1 MRRRSRL
8 LTDLPAELILK
19 VLSYLPIQDIH
30 AFQFLNHRCHDVVA
44 ANEGG
49 VYRAAAI
56 VHRFVTEATTLEEAT
71 RNESWL
77 HNVSSWKVL
86 CKKHFSLEARWKGKK
101 ISPKCGLKIGRS
113 SAAGLHAHRFKVD
126 EEEGTIIL
134 SRAEGGI
141 RVVSIDTDEL
151 LWELRPPYVA
161 FFSHVEWS
169 NGFLAFTEEGD
180 RVEVWRRS
188 IDAWDPDKYLP
199 GDPLPQQLAAVS
211 FHGPTSR
218 PSPETPNPGR
228 RGVYVPYT
236 IFQAPSS
243 CRVSRLVYPDL
254 VMASSITQEAYIWDI
269 PSSSLIETME
279 IIPHEQAEYRFSL
292 FPPSDFIYYADISK
306 DHVII
311 CWGDAVVAYPRG
323 QEDPDTLN
331 FGSYSI
337 SNSDMIRPEGI
348 SGTTFH
354 SFPYFDL
361 IRGWDGLPAEVEI
374 PLLQT
379 TISSRKLI
387 PTRTPQTVS
396 QQNAVII
403 AAHVSPDGKD
413 LVAVTSY
420 PCWLVYVKDFQRRTE
435 KGYDFRKS
443 FRIFLSID
451 RMSYLAF
458 DGKRIALGIDVSHQT
473 YTKYMSSVYVITVE
487 DRRFPEPTT
496 EAQCLKP
503 TILSL
508 ESLHSG
514 IQFSTCIQLS
524 DTRVWLTYPHD
535 GDLPDIEDEF
545 PVDDIDDPSQLCIT
559 YVDIAKVEKLS
570 SPNVKRRRV

>member
-56 VHRFVTEATTLEEAT
+56 VHRFVTEATMLEEAT

-86 CKKHFSLEARWKGKK
+86 CKKHFSLEARWKGRK

-113 SAAGLHAHRFKVD
+113 SAAGLHAHRFKID
-126 EEEGTIIL
+126 EEERTIIL

-306 DHVII
+306 DH
-311 CWGDAVVAYPRG
+311 
-323 QEDPDTLN
+323 
-331 FGSYSI
+331 
-337 SNSDMIRPEGI
+337 
-348 SGTTFH
+348 
-354 SFPYFDL
+354 
-361 IRGWDGLPAEVEI
+361 
-374 PLLQT
+374 
-379 TISSRKLI
+379 
-387 PTRTPQTVS
+387 TVS

-545 PVDDIDDPSQLCIT
+545 PVDDINDPSQLCIT